1 MHPIGLFVDSFTP
14 IVDGVTVTV
23 RNYATWL
30 DRTMGPTCVVTPR
43 VPGHVDDESFS
54 LIRFLSIPTIVR
66 PPYRVGLPCLDPGL
80 RASLRGR
87 EFAIVHAH
95 SPFGAG
101 HAALRVARER
111 GIPVVATFH
120 SKFRD
125 NLLRSVRIRRLVES
139 QVKRIVD
146 FLYAVDEVWIP
157 QESVA
162 ATLREYGYDGPYAVV
177 ENGIDFQASTDTASY
192 RARGG
197 RYLGVPETAQVG
209 LFVGQIVLEKNLELL
224 LASLP
229 RVMERLPRFRMVFV
243 GQGYAKHRLQK
254 LTRALGLEERVT
266 FHEAVLERELLKS
279 IYARGDLLLFPSLYD
294 NAPLVLRESAAF
306 CTPAV
311 LVRGASAAEVV
322 RDAENGFLAEGDP
335 KDFGDRVVEIMTH
348 DELRSRAGC
357 GAQRTLCRSWQSV
370 ALEIRER
377 YLSILSRWTGP
388 RSR

>member
-1 MHPIGLFVDSFTP
+1 MHPVGLFVDSFTP
-14 IVDGVTVTV
+14 IMDGVTVTV
-23 RNYATWL
+23 HNYATWL
-30 DRTMGPTCVVTPR
+30 NRTIGPTCVVTPR
-43 VPGHVDDESFS
+43 VPGHTDDERFAV
-54 LIRFLSIPTIVR
+54 IRFLSIPTVVR
-66 PPYRVGLPCLDPGL
+66 PPYRVGLPALDPGL
-80 RASLRGR
+80 RATLRGR
-87 EFAIVHAH
+87 ELSLVHAH

-111 GIPVVATFH
+111 GIPVIATFH

-125 NLLRSVRIRRLVES
+125 DLLRSVRIRRLVES
-139 QVKRIVD
+139 QLKRIVD

-162 ATLREYGYDGPYAVV
+162 ATLREYGYRGPYAVV
-177 ENGIDFQASTDTASY
+177 ENGIDFEASMETASH
-192 RARGG
+192 RALGG
-197 RYLGVPETAQVG
+197 DYLGVPDTAQVG
-209 LFVGQIVLEKNLELL
+209 LFVGQMVLEKNLELL

-243 GQGYAKHRLQK
+243 GQGYAKRHLQR

-266 FHEAVLERELLKS
+266 FREAVLERELLKS
-279 IYARGDLLLFPSLYD
+279 IYARGDVLLFPSLYD

-306 CTPAV
+306 RTPAV
-311 LVRGASAAEVV
+311 LVRGASAAAVV
-322 RDAENGFLAEGDP
+322 RDAENGFLAEDDP
-335 KDFGDRVVEIMTH
+335 KGFGDRVVEVMMN
-348 DELRSRAGC
+348 DELRRRAGC